1 MPQIIYTTDWRI
13 LDNAKVQCSL
23 PKTIIQLITLCAL
36 GENLNT
42 ISTSA
47 NHPPIP
53 SPFHI
58 NQKQTCIQPPFP
70 PQSSSGQSSH
80 TCFSPLAYT
89 FPRGKWSQ
97 SGYPHRQKKLGSP
110 RIILRAKYGIIGALM
125 LGTGEKCRL
134 ANGIL
139 ETTCRLARWQCS
151 RYSSTTAKYEVRS
164 HI

>member
-1 MPQIIYTTDWRI
+1 MCFSYELQSLVKLCTSIGDFHTT
-13 LDNAKVQCSL
+13 N
-23 PKTIIQLITLCAL
+23 QL
-36 GENLNT
+36 
-42 ISTSA
+42 
-47 NHPPIP
+47 PIP
-53 SPFHI
+53 SPFHLTSKPAPNHPVPSPI
-58 NQKQTCIQPPFP
+58 IVWVI
-70 PQSSSGQSSH
+70 SSY

-97 SGYPHRQKKLGSP
+97 SGYLHRQKKLGSP

-125 LGTGEKCRL
+125 LGTGENCRL

-164 HI
+164 RI